1 MGCGLGPFPFP
12 NVATSVEACD
22 KKQTRKT
29 WGGLARHCWI
39 FSSFVTLHAG
49 LGFIFSHLNPATKF
63 SLQLLL
69 AQQPSNYPFIPLA
82 TIDVQH
88 KIICQKRVYIAEKT

>member
-22 KKQTRKT
+22 KKQQGKT
-29 WGGLARHCWI
+29 WGLADI
-39 FSSFVTLHAG
+39 VGFSSIVPLHAG
-49 LGFIFSHLNPATKF
+49 LGFIFSHLKPATKF

-69 AQQPSNYPFIPLA
+69 AHNLQT
-82 TIDVQH
+82 TI
-88 KIICQKRVYIAEKT
+88 YT